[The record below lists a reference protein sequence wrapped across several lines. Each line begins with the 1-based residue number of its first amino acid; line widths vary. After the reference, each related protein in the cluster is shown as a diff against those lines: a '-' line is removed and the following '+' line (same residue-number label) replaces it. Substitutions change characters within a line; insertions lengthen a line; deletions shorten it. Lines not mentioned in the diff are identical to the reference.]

1 MSDQH
6 TVTAAEDETYSRRQ
20 MISALAVGAAAAAAV
35 APSPSQG
42 AQSGSIQRIPGP
54 PGLQRPQNNGK
65 DTYAHVVVTTRQK
78 TVYIAGQLARDS
90 NGGIVGKGDMRAQVR
105 QVCENIKA
113 ALASVGATFADVVQT
128 QTFVTSWAE
137 YRKAS
142 DVRLEYFGAAVPTST
157 TIQISELAS
166 PEFMVEINAIAVLD
180 A

>member
-1 MSDQH
+1 MNDQH
-6 TVTAAEDETYSRRQ
+6 AVAATEDETLSRRR
-20 MISALAVGAAAAAAV
+20 MISALAVGAAAAAAT
-35 APSPSQG
+35 PSA
-42 AQSGSIQRIPGP
+42 AQAAQAGTIQRIPGP
-54 PGLQRPQNNGK
+54 AGLQRPQTNGK

-78 TVYIAGQLARDS
+78 TVYVAGQLARDAQG
-90 NGGIVGKGDMRAQVR
+90 NIVGKGDIRAQVR

-113 ALASVGATFADVVQT
+113 ALAAAGATFADVVQT

-157 TIQISELAS
+157 TVEVSALAA
-166 PEFMVEINAIAVLD
+166 PEYMVEISAIAVLD